1 MTEWIVPVTRWRTE
15 MAGRDTNCLSPI
27 RKAQRSPVAM
37 MLSLVFAAVLVAAP
51 GVAQGQEVDYRRD
64 VKPLLER
71 RCYSCHSRLKQKGD
85 LRLDAGILAH
95 KGGRHGSVLE
105 RDAAGISP
113 LIQKIT
119 STDPEVRMPLDERPL
134 APEEIALLRR
144 WIESSAPFPKD
155 EPVPIAPGDH
165 WAFQPVRRPR
175 IPTVAMPGW
184 PRNPIDAFVLAQSE
198 AHGLRP
204 GPEADFLALL
214 RRVYLDLTGVP
225 PTPAE
230 QDAFSR
236 DPSDAALDRVIE
248 ELLGR
253 PAYGQR
259 WARHWLDVVRYADS
273 NGYERDA
280 EKPMVWRYRDYVIDA
295 FNRDKPYD
303 RFLTEQLAGDEVP
316 DASAETVIATGYL
329 RLGNWDDEPADP
341 ATDRYDQL
349 DDIVSTTS
357 QAFLGLTLGC
367 ARCHDHKF
375 EPLTTRDY
383 YSMVSVFAP
392 LSRPQNGRTE
402 LTRPA
407 GSPARVAEY
416 QRLQREL
423 ELATK
428 ASGTPDAAARQPLQE
443 RLRNLGG
450 DLPEGYFLFE
460 PTGASP
466 VSHVLLRGNPSRP
479 GDRVEPA
486 VPAVLV
492 RQQPAFPKPDAWT
505 SHRRL
510 GLAQWIASPS
520 NPLTARVMVNRVWQQ
535 HFGVGLVRTA
545 NDFGIM
551 GEPPGQPELLD
562 WLSDW
567 FVHEGGWSMK
577 ALHRMIL
584 GSRTWRLSRAA
595 RTESMAADPDNRW
608 LTHPPYR
615 RLEVEALRD
624 SILAV
629 SGQLDLRAGG
639 RGVFLPI
646 PAAALEAN
654 SDRDSIWTAGSE
666 AETSRRT
673 VYAFIKRGLVVPL
686 LEVLDLC
693 DTVSST
699 PQRQVTT
706 VAPQALTLFNGDF
719 VHQQARRFAGRLK
732 REAGSDPERQVELAI
747 RLALCRPPTSVER
760 KTLLEFLGPASG
772 MSPDQGLE
780 QVCRV
785 LFNLNEFAYPE

>member
-1 MTEWIVPVTRWRTE
+1 MV
-15 MAGRDTNCLSPI
+15 MAWVS
-27 RKAQRSPVAM
+27 
-37 MLSLVFAAVLVAAP
+37 VLVASMLAAV
-51 GVAQGQEVDYRRD
+51 GVVRGEEVDYRRE

-71 RCYSCHSRLKQKGD
+71 RCYPCHSRLKQKGD
-85 LRLDAGILAH
+85 LRLDAGILVH
-95 KGGRHGSVLE
+95 RGGRHGSVLE
-105 RDAAGISP
+105 RDAAGISR
-113 LIQKIT
+113 LIQKVT

-134 APEEIALLRR
+134 TPEEITLLRR
-144 WIESSAPFPKD
+144 WIESDAPFPKD
-155 EPVPIAPGDH
+155 EPVRIAPGDH
-165 WAFQPVRRPR
+165 WAFQPVRRPSP
-175 IPTVAMPGW
+175 PTVATPGW
-184 PRNPIDAFVLAQSE
+184 ARNPIDAFVLAQCE
-198 AHGLRP
+198 AHGLKP
-204 GPEADFLALL
+204 APEAGFAALL
-214 RRVYLDLTGVP
+214 RRVHLDLTGLP

-230 QDAFSR
+230 QETFLR

-248 ELLGR
+248 ELLAR

-295 FNRDKPYD
+295 FNKDKPYD

-316 DASAETVIATGYL
+316 DASSETVLATGYL

-392 LSRPQNGRTE
+392 LNRPQNGRTE

-407 GSPARVAEY
+407 GPPARIEEY
-416 QRLQREL
+416 QRLQRE
-423 ELATK
+423 ADQK
-428 ASGTPDAAARQPLQE
+428 AKTTESSDGIGHPRVQE
-443 RLRNLGG
+443 RLKSFNAEY
-450 DLPEGYFLFE
+450 PEGYFLYE
-460 PTGASP
+460 PAGLAP

-492 RQQPAFPKPDAWT
+492 RQQPMFPKPDPWT

-520 NPLTARVMVNRVWQQ
+520 NPLTARVLVNRVWQQ

-545 NDFGIM
+545 NDFGTM
-551 GEPPGQPELLD
+551 GEPPSQPELLD

-567 FVHEGGWSMK
+567 FVHEGGWSVK

-584 GSRTWRLSRAA
+584 GSRTWRLSRSA
-595 RTESMAADPDNRW
+595 RAEAVAADLDNRW
-608 LTHPPYR
+608 LSHQSYR

-629 SGQLDLRAGG
+629 SGRLDLRMGG

-646 PAAALEAN
+646 PSAALEAN
-654 SDRDSIWTAGSE
+654 TDRDSIWTAAGE

-693 DTVSST
+693 DTVSSA
-699 PQRQVTT
+699 PRRQVTT
-706 VAPQALTLFNGDF
+706 VAPQALTLFNGEF
-719 VHQQARRFAGRLK
+719 VHLQARHFAERLK
-732 REAGSDPERQVELAI
+732 REAGSDPVRQVDLAV
-747 RLALCRPPTSVER
+747 RLTLCRPPNATER
-760 KTLLEFLGPASG
+760 RTLMEFLGPASG
-772 MSPDQGLE
+772 MNPDQGLE